1 MPAASG
7 QRYGSVLLASEWW
20 ALNFDTRSG
29 GARHDAR
36 AANSTRACGAT
47 GAAILLCLA
56 LTACS
61 TTDETASIEPTTHTA
76 ELDTAPAFTEAEY
89 GVAASERVT
98 TSTDVPKGG
107 GRAFVGKPYQ
117 VAGRWYTPAEDPDY
131 NKSGL
136 ASWYGPNFHGRKT
149 ANGEIYDQYHLS
161 AAHPTF
167 PLPSY
172 ARVTNEKNGKSIV
185 VRVNDRGP
193 FAHNRIIDVSSK
205 AADLLD
211 FKHAGVASVNVEY
224 VGPARMDGHD
234 MPFLMASY
242 VDPSTVP
249 GSIAP
254 EGQIA
259 SGVMVASNETSPL
272 PGVTTDAAQPT
283 YTALALASASGPAAY
298 QSFGSLVA
306 PAALPQIGPIP
317 PDRPGMLLSTV
328 PSSTPADKQAGT
340 TRTAYAP
347 DAEPDPQSAFAAILA
362 SEAELTPE
370 RIVDWKRHLST
381 R

>member
-1 MPAASG
+1 M
-7 QRYGSVLLASEWW
+7 
-20 ALNFDTRSG
+20 NFDTRRG
-29 GARHDAR
+29 DARNDAR
-36 AANSTRACGAT
+36 AANSTRSCSAT

-61 TTDETASIEPTTHTA
+61 TTDDTASIEPTTRTA

-89 GVAASERVT
+89 GVPASERVT
-98 TSTDVPKGG
+98 TSVDVPKGG

-211 FKHAGVASVNVEY
+211 FKQAGVASVNVEY
-224 VGPARMDGHD
+224 VGPARMDGQD
-234 MPFLMASY
+234 MPFLMASF
-242 VDPSTVP
+242 VDPSRGP
-249 GSIAP
+249 NAIPP

-259 SGVMVASNETSPL
+259 TGVMIASNETSPL
-272 PGVTTDAAQPT
+272 PGVATDAAQPT

-298 QSFGSLVA
+298 QSFGSLVV
-306 PAALPQIGPIP
+306 PTALPQIGPIP
-317 PDRPGMLLSTV
+317 PDRPGMLVAPVLS
-328 PSSTPADKQAGT
+328 SAPAAQT
-340 TRTAYAP
+340 TRAAYAA

-362 SEAELTPE
+362 NEAELTPE
-370 RIVDWKRHLST
+370 RIVDWKKQLLS